1 MKNLLWNVPE
11 NFKNIY
17 MMIDEADGELT
28 PEIEL
33 ELDKIEADEVG
44 RAFSMKAILT
54 TMSDKAAI
62 AKAKKAE
69 YGKLQKAFETGE
81 TRIKQWLTDYLQKAG
96 KKELTYEAESIKLR
110 KTPEAVHITD
120 ENEIPDQYKSYT
132 VKLNS
137 IQWKLLQGALEFDEL
152 EVPKAVESV
161 DKAGIKAQY
170 KLNKIEVSGTE
181 IKSGMTVTLKGQED
195 ENKNY

>member
-44 RAFSMKAILT
+44 RAFSMKAILIS
-54 TMSDKAAI
+54 MKDKAEL

-69 YGKLQKAFETGE
+69 YGKLQKAFENGE
-81 TRIKQWLTDYLQKAG
+81 TQIKQWLTNYLQNVG

-110 KTPEAVHITD
+110 KTPDAVHITD
-120 ENEIPDQYKSYT
+120 EAEIPDQWKTYT

-137 IQWKLLQGALEFDEL
+137 LQWKLLKGALEFDEL
-152 EVPKAVESV
+152 EVPKPVESI
-161 DKAGIKAQY
+161 DKAGIKAEY
-170 KLNKIEVSGTE
+170 KLNKLGVSGTE
-181 IKSGMTVTLKGQED
+181 IKSGMTVTLKG
-195 ENKNY
+195 

>member
-11 NFKNIY
+11 NFIKIY
-17 MMIDEADGELT
+17 QMIDDADGELT

-33 ELDKIEADEVG
+33 ELDKIESDEVG
-44 RAFSMKAILT
+44 RAFSMKAILIS
-54 TMSDKAAI
+54 MRDKAGL

-120 ENEIPDQYKSYT
+120 DKEIPDQYKSYT

-152 EVPKAVESV
+152 EVPKPTKSI
-161 DKAGIKAQY
+161 DKAGIKAEY
-170 KLNKIEVSGTE
+170 KLNKLGVSGTE
-181 IKSGMTVTLKGQED
+181 IKSGMTVTLKG
-195 ENKNY
+195 